1 MHRMAHTPTPYVTDP
16 NTCVSVLLGPCQPHA
31 WTFAHVCCACSFMQ
45 VARKSIAF
53 ADHQNYFD
61 CCTVLTSMGGT
72 KAIFLNTLLY
82 VVELLGWLG
91 FRPFDALYTQRI
103 RIGWGQMMVLF
114 IWPQSHLDGTLN
126 TKVRS
131 LLCCPW
137 WGQHLGHDSGPIC
150 SVSRTLANG
159 ACKFG

>member
-61 CCTVLTSMGGT
+61 CCTVLMGGT
-72 KAIFLNTLLY
+72 KAIFLKIHYFHGLKKFHTIS
-82 VVELLGWLG
+82 EGPK
-91 FRPFDALYTQRI
+91 FFD
-103 RIGWGQMMVLF
+103 
-114 IWPQSHLDGTLN
+114 
-126 TKVRS
+126 
-131 LLCCPW
+131 
-137 WGQHLGHDSGPIC
+137 
-150 SVSRTLANG
+150 
-159 ACKFG
+159 